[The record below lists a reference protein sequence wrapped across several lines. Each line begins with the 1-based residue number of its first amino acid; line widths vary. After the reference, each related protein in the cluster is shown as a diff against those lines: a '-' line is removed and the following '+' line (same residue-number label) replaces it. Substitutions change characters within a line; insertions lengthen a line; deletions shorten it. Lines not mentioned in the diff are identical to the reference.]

1 MVIAMVLRTP
11 VKDGK
16 KSRKMK
22 KVIICEARQALLG
35 GWKFILRL
43 I

>member
-1 MVIAMVLRTP
+1 MVMASVQSTP

-22 KVIICEARQALLG
+22 SVIICEALQALLG
-35 GWKFILRL
+35 GWKVIMRL